1 MPAVKTFKPLLW
13 HNEVAKRLGVP
24 NEVLRRM
31 AMRGD
36 LPSFK
41 VGSRRIYRRSDLDS
55 WISSEKRPTKWWTR
69 WAERLK
75 CYLSRS

>member
-1 MPAVKTFKPLLW
+1 MPAVETFKPLLS

-36 LPSFK
+36 VPSFK
-41 VGSRRIYRRSDLDS
+41 VGSRRIYRLSDLDS
-55 WISSEKRPTKWWTR
+55 WISSEKRPTKWWTQ
-69 WAERLK
+69 WIERLRRF
-75 CYLSRS
+75 LSHS